1 MVVLDEIRRLPL
13 AEKLQ
18 VMEAVWDDLA
28 RRDEVEVPE
37 WHKQLLDE
45 RERMVESGEAK
56 FVDWE
61 EAKDRI
67 RGQIQ

>member
-1 MVVLDEIRRLPL
+1 MVVLDEIQRLPL

-37 WHKQLLDE
+37 WHKDLLDE
-45 RERMVESGEAK
+45 RERLVESGEAK

-67 RGQIQ
+67 RGRIQ